1 MGKNYLFALMM
12 FINAYSAAGQSNKD
26 TLHFINSN
34 RIIGEIKSLDRG
46 VITVETDYSKNDF
59 AIEWIKVTSIKAGTR
74 FLITLKDGFRFNGTI
89 ESVGDSG
96 KVLLKGKR
104 SPNAE
109 EETIESSLP
118 DIVYLKG
125 LSSNFW
131 SRAYANIDFGLSLT
145 RANNLRQF
153 SGRTKLGY
161 LADKWQADFYYDALR
176 SKQDSVDAT
185 NRQEINLGFNYFLP
199 RDWLVG
205 AGLNFLTNT
214 EQALKLRTT
223 AKLGIG
229 KFLIHTN
236 KHYWKAMGG
245 VSLNN
250 ENFSNNTQ
258 SRSSMEGFV
267 GSELNLFNIGDLNL
281 FNSIFVYPSFTESGR
296 WRTDIKLDLKYDL
309 PRDFYIRF
317 GTTVNYDNRPAVV
330 GKETDYVINFSVGWA
345 L

>member
-1 MGKNYLFALMM
+1 MRKSILITLIIFSITHSS
-12 FINAYSAAGQSNKD
+12 FGQSNKD
-26 TLHFINSN
+26 TLYFKNAN

-46 VITVETDYSKNDF
+46 VIIVETDYSDNDF
-59 AIEWIKVTSIKAGTR
+59 AIEWIKVDSIKAGTR
-74 FLITLKDGFRFNGTI
+74 FLITLKDGFRFNGTLV
-89 ESVGDSG
+89 STGDSG

-109 EETIESSLP
+109 EEIIESNLP

-125 LSSNFW
+125 LSSKFW

-161 LADKWQADFYYDALR
+161 LADKWQADFYYDAMR
-176 SKQDSVDAT
+176 SKQDSVEAT
-185 NRQEINLGFNYFLP
+185 NRQEINFGFNYFLP
-199 RDWLVG
+199 KDWLVG
-205 AGLNFLTNT
+205 AGVNFLTNT

-223 AKLGIG
+223 GKLGMG

-236 KHYWKAMGG
+236 KHYWKATGG
-245 VSLNN
+245 LSFNN
-250 ENFSNNTQ
+250 ENFSNNTV
-258 SRSSMEGFV
+258 SRSSLEGFV
-267 GSELNLFNIGDLNL
+267 GSEVNLFDIGDLNL
-281 FNSIFVYPSFTESGR
+281 FNSIYVYPSFTESGR
-296 WRTDIKLDLKYDL
+296 WRSDIKLDLKYDL

-317 GTTVNYDNRPAVV
+317 GATLNYDNRPAVV
-330 GKETDYVINFSVGWA
+330 GKETDYVLNFSVGWE